1 MAAAMMLE
9 PDAGDIMMQSCFN
22 PEAPEF
28 RPSSE
33 RTTLRAEAAEFI
45 PMPGGWLMCEALQQR
60 HKRQMPPATDEEWE
74 ARTAK
79 REKEV
84 ETIKSLQSY
93 RLYVEVFPHDKRGDD
108 DPKTPDPRDR
118 SVSKRMWKWNVEK
131 WRLQLKSRCVY
142 SRAVALQC
150 REYVLQAEAEQDADE
165 IARKSGA
172 TGGATDGEDDD
183 VPPKMRV
190 EPWGGLG
197 RLFTVDIPEPP
208 GIAVLPSKDRHKA
221 SEKGSGSSA
230 TAAASQSM
238 PAPIAVLAS
247 ATSVGAGKFQ

>member
-1 MAAAMMLE
+1 MPSA
-9 PDAGDIMMQSCFN
+9 FN

-28 RPSSE
+28 RPRVE
-33 RTTLRAEAAEFI
+33 ITKMRAEAAEFI
-45 PMPGGWLMCEALQQR
+45 PMAGTWAMCEALQQR

-118 SVSKRMWKWNVEK
+118 NVSKRMWKWNVEK

-150 REYVLQAEAEQDADE
+150 REYLLLEEAAEQEAGDVSPEGEGVGTEDEEDGPRRRLRAD
-165 IARKSGA
+165 
-172 TGGATDGEDDD
+172 
-183 VPPKMRV
+183 
-190 EPWGGLG
+190 PWGGLG
-197 RLFTVDIPEPP
+197 RLFTVDMPQPP
-208 GIAVLPSKDRHKA
+208 GIAVLPGKEKHKA
-221 SEKGSGSSA
+221 PEKSTGNGNGSKAAQAAPQQPAAVASPASS
-230 TAAASQSM
+230 
-238 PAPIAVLAS
+238 P
-247 ATSVGAGKFQ
+247 VGAGYFQ